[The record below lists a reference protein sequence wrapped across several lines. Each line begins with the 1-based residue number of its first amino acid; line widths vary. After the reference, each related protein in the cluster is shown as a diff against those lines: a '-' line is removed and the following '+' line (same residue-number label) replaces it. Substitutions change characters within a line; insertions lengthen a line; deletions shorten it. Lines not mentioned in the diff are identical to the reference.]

1 MLQVAFRHNNFI
13 IMHSMEHWYLFWGLL
28 KITFN
33 SVIKL
38 TVVLNIKWMLNYGN
52 FNQNVKKVKSA
63 GTNKYTILNN
73 IIYK

>member
-1 MLQVAFRHNNFI
+1 
-13 IMHSMEHWYLFWGLL
+13 MHSMEHWYLFWGLL